1 MYIATIP
8 NRTSPPAILLRQSYR
23 DGSKVKTRT
32 VANLTHWPA
41 ERIHAL
47 RRCLEGEF
55 DGRGEATAPVSDRI
69 FAVLFVL
76 KEVAHTVGLVQA
88 LGKERLAKLA
98 LLLVLARVAHQG
110 SRLSTVRWAEEHA
123 VAEVLGLAPFD
134 EDDLYAAL
142 EWVAAHQEPLEK
154 TLYRAYVQRVGQP
167 PVLVLYDV
175 SSSYFEGL
183 QNELAEYGYN
193 RDGKRGKKQIVLG
206 LLTAADGE
214 PLAVRVFQ
222 GNTTDCTT
230 VATQIEIVKKR
241 FRVTEVV
248 FVGDRGMVKANG
260 KTALT
265 TAGLKYITALT
276 DPQVRKLLKKQ
287 VIPLDL
293 FDEIA
298 QEVDYGEL
306 RLVLRRNDAVR
317 RKEAHRRQDKLGKL
331 QRLLEERNA
340 LVAQST
346 RAKPEAG
353 LGPLNRWAQRHKLS
367 AFVTITL
374 QGTQLSLTID
384 EAKQADV
391 ALLEGCYVLETDV
404 AKDKMDARTV
414 EERYRDLQ
422 KVERDFR
429 TMKTALLEV
438 RPIFVRKKSRT
449 CGHVFVALLALKLA
463 RALEGRLNTT
473 FGTTAQGDGALTLQ
487 DALQALS
494 RLCFQ
499 RHEIDGQTFLT
510 LPRADQKQERIL
522 NALKVRLPS
531 INQWKP
537 ATV

>member
-1 MYIATIP
+1 
-8 NRTSPPAILLRQSYR
+8 
-23 DGSKVKTRT
+23 V
-32 VANLTHWPA
+32 
-41 ERIHAL
+41 
-47 RRCLEGEF
+47 
-55 DGRGEATAPVSDRI
+55 PVSDRI

-76 KEVAHTVGLVQA
+76 KEVAHTLGLVQA
-88 LGKERLAKLA
+88 LGKERLAQLA

-134 EDDLYAAL
+134 EEDLYAAL
-142 EWVAAHQEPLEK
+142 DWLAGHQEQLEQ

-175 SSSYFEGL
+175 SSSYFEGA

-230 VATQIEIVKKR
+230 VATQIKILKKR

-248 FVGDRGMVKANG
+248 FVGDRGMIKATG

-265 TAGLKYITALT
+265 AAGLKYITALT

-306 RLVLRRNDAVR
+306 RLVLRRNEAVR
-317 RKEAHRRQDKLGKL
+317 RKEAHRRQDKLDQL
-331 QRLLEERNA
+331 QRRLDERNA
-340 LVAQST
+340 LVAQSK

-374 QGTQLSLTID
+374 QGNQLSLTID

-449 CGHVFVALLALKLA
+449 RGHVFVAMLALKLA
-463 RALEGRLNTT
+463 RTLEGRLKTA
-473 FGTTAQGDGALTLQ
+473 FGTTEQGDAALTLK
-487 DALQALS
+487 DALHTLS

-499 RHEIDGQTFLT
+499 RHEMSGQTFLT
-510 LPRADQKQERIL
+510 LPRADQKQERIF
-522 NALKVRLPS
+522 NALNVRLPS
-531 INQWKP
+531 INPWKP
-537 ATV
+537 AKM

>member
-8 NRTSPPAILLRQSYR
+8 NRTSPPAILLRESYR
-23 DGSKVKTRT
+23 DGQKVKTRT
-32 VANLTHWPA
+32 LANLTHWPA

-47 RRCLEGEF
+47 RRCLKGEF
-55 DGRGEATAPVSDRI
+55 DGVGEATVPVSDRI

-76 KEVAHTVGLVQA
+76 KEVAQTLGLVHA
-88 LGKERLAKLA
+88 LGKDRLATLA
-98 LLLVLARVAHQG
+98 LFLVLARVAHQG

-134 EDDLYAAL
+134 EEDLYDAL
-142 EWVAAHQEPLEK
+142 DWLAEHQEKLEK
-154 TLYRAYVQRVGQP
+154 TLYRAYVQRVGQT

-175 SSSYFEGL
+175 SSSYFEGV

-214 PLAVRVFQ
+214 PLAVRVFP
-222 GNTTDCTT
+222 GNTTDSTT
-230 VATQIEIVKKR
+230 VATQIKIVKER
-241 FRVTEVV
+241 FGVTEVV

-265 TAGLKYITALT
+265 AEGLKYITALT

-287 VIPLDL
+287 VIPLER

-298 QEVDYGEL
+298 QEVEYGEL
-306 RLVLRRNDAVR
+306 RLVLRRNEAVR
-317 RKEAHRRQDKLGKL
+317 RKEAHRRQDKLAKL
-331 QRLLEERNA
+331 QRLLAERNA
-340 LVAQST
+340 LVAQSK
-346 RAKPEAG
+346 RAKPAAG

-367 AFVTITL
+367 TFVTISL
-374 QGTQLSLTID
+374 QGHQLSLTID
-384 EAKQADV
+384 EAKQADA

-449 CGHVFVALLALKLA
+449 RGHVFVAMLALKLA
-463 RALEGRLNTT
+463 RTLESRLKAA
-473 FGTTAQGDGALTLQ
+473 FGTTEQGDGALTVK
-487 DALQALS
+487 DALHALS

-499 RHEIDGQTFLT
+499 RHEMGDQTFLT
-510 LPRADQKQERIL
+510 LPRADQKQERIF
-522 NALKVRLPS
+522 NAVNVRLPS
-531 INQWKP
+531 ISQWRP
-537 ATV
+537 AKV